1 MNLQRSQTLPRVL
14 VVSERLDIGGTETHL
29 VRVLPLLRQRGLDV
43 SIFVLERGGA
53 LEPALVGAGVPVLG
67 PDAGRS
73 LLRAGL
79 LLRQSLY
86 RVRPDVVHFF
96 LPRPYLVG
104 SLAATGSPPAIRIM
118 SRRSLSDYQRKHP
131 VLGWV
136 ERRLHQATR
145 ALLANSTAVADE
157 LATECGDRRKVGV
170 IHNGIEIPPAVSPEK
185 QQALRCQLGIPTD
198 AFALAVIAN
207 LAVYKGHAD
216 LLAALA
222 GIAGKLGQCWRL
234 ILIGRDM
241 GAATALRRQALT
253 LGIDA
258 NVLWLNVRPNAADL
272 LDAADVAVLP
282 SHQEGFSNSL
292 LEKMARGLAV
302 IATRVGGNLDAIDD
316 GVSGILVPPRDPAAL
331 GAAILRLH
339 ADRELRARLGAA
351 ARRRVEQHFSLAA
364 CVTRYLNLYGGVRAA
379 GDIPIQSIIE
389 PAAAAVDGSR

>member
-1 MNLQRSQTLPRVL
+1 

-29 VRVLPLLRQRGLDV
+29 ARVLPLLRQRGLDV

-53 LEPALVGAGVPVLG
+53 LEAALVGAGVPVLG

-79 LLRQSLY
+79 LLRQSLD
-86 RVRPDVVHFF
+86 RLRPDVVHYF

-104 SLAATGSPPAIRIM
+104 SLATAGSPPAIRIM

-136 ERRLHQATR
+136 ERRLHRATR

-157 LATECGDRRKVGV
+157 LAAESGDRRKVGV

-185 QQALRCQLGIPTD
+185 QQGLRRELGIPTD

-222 GIAGKLGQCWRL
+222 GIAGRLERCWRL
-234 ILIGRDM
+234 ILTGRDM
-241 GAATALRRQALT
+241 GAATALRRQALS
-253 LGIDA
+253 LGIDD
-258 NVLWLNVRPNAADL
+258 NMLWLNVRPNAADL

-316 GVSGILVPPRDPAAL
+316 GVSGILVPPGDPAAL

-351 ARRRVEQHFSLAA
+351 ARQRVEQHFSLAA

-389 PAAAAVDGSR
+389 PAAAAVDASP

>member
-1 MNLQRSQTLPRVL
+1 LNLQRSQTLPRVL

-29 VRVLPLLRQRGLDV
+29 ARVLPLLRQRGLDV

-53 LEPALVGAGVPVLG
+53 LEAALVGAGVPVLG

-79 LLRQSLY
+79 LLRQSLD
-86 RVRPDVVHFF
+86 RLRPDVVHYF

-104 SLAATGSPPAIRIM
+104 SLATAGSPPAIRIM

-136 ERRLHQATR
+136 ERRLHRATR

-157 LATECGDRRKVGV
+157 LAAESGDRRKVGV

-185 QQALRCQLGIPTD
+185 QQGLRRELGIPTD

-222 GIAGKLGQCWRL
+222 GIAGRLERCWRL

-241 GAATALRRQALT
+241 GAATALRRQALS
-253 LGIDA
+253 LGIDD
-258 NVLWLNVRPNAADL
+258 NMLWLNVRPNAADL

-316 GVSGILVPPRDPAAL
+316 GVSGILVPPGDPAAL

-351 ARRRVEQHFSLAA
+351 ARQRVEQHFSLAA

-389 PAAAAVDGSR
+389 PAAAAVDASP